1 MGRQMATALA
11 ATGQG
16 ADEVWPWLVGPSGLS
31 RTERVRLRLGI
42 YALKASA
49 RIAANLDQLGGRRR
63 GREGMT
69 PPSPLRSGRWAPD
82 ETAALSPHSRPRDDR
97 PRFAEPRGSVDNHPG
112 GNRSKGDDGSPGS
125 AGQ

>member
-82 ETAALSPHSRPRDDR
+82 ETCRSLATFPPARRPASLRR
-97 PRFAEPRGSVDNHPG
+97 AERLC
-112 GNRSKGDDGSPGS
+112 
-125 AGQ
+125 